1 MRCGIAA
8 LVKVGHIVQITDK
21 PWLFK
26 ALLVAKPHQETVHN
40 IEDFIWKFCVNYIL
54 LNGVTLMIAYP
65 IP

>member
-1 MRCGIAA
+1 MRCCIAA
-8 LVKVGHIVQITDK
+8 LVKIGHIVQITDK

-26 ALLVAKPHQETVHN
+26 ALLVAKPDQETVHN
-40 IEDFIWKFCVNYIL
+40 IEDFIWQFCVNYIP